1 MSNNPWLVDCAQA
14 FSFLNCPE
22 CTFKTKK
29 ENTFEYH
36 AVKNHPLSS
45 VLFDISKYFSDVEE
59 ITIDEQKFDPLGVA
73 LPEKEKN
80 LEEFIKT
87 STSGKQKRKGSNDQ
101 LSTKLKKTKL
111 QPEPR
116 KDLKCDFCNFSTF
129 ERSDLV
135 FHVQKEHLSIDSDDD
150 ENHNIQC
157 VFCDFTATEKSQ
169 MDEHVKA
176 KHVLSSNVKE
186 EISEITIDEHKIDP
200 LGASPVKEKTL
211 EELMFQE
218 PELQVNLCQ
227 KLFFL
232 QNMGRTCC
240 VPKLF

>member
-1 MSNNPWLVDCAQA
+1 MSNNPWLVDSAQA
-14 FSFLNCPE
+14 FLFLNCPE
-22 CTFKTKK
+22 CTFKAK
-29 ENTFEYH
+29 EEETFECH
-36 AVKNHPLSS
+36 AVKNHPLSC
-45 VLFDISKYFSDVEE
+45 VLFDFVEE
-59 ITIDEQKFDPLGVA
+59 ISIDEQKFDPLGVA
-73 LPEKEKN
+73 LPEKEKI

-87 STSGKQKRKGSNDQ
+87 STSGKQKRKGPNDQ
-101 LSTKLKKTKL
+101 LSTKVKKTKV
-111 QPEPR
+111 QPEQR
-116 KDLKCDFCNFSTF
+116 KDLKCDFCAFSTS

-157 VFCDFTATEKSQ
+157 DFCEFSATEKSQ

-186 EISEITIDEHKIDP
+186 EISEITIDEQKIDP
-200 LGASPVKEKTL
+200 LGVSPVKEKTL

-232 QNMGRTCC
+232 QNMGRTYC
-240 VPKLF
+240 VQRLF